1 LPEEIRIELI
11 MLRLGV
17 DIGGTFTDVVLLDE
31 QRSRVFGYK
40 EPTTPDNFI
49 DGALRGIRGLLER
62 HGIAAGEIGLVAHGA
77 TIATNAVI
85 ERTGPK
91 IGLLTTKGFR
101 DILEQGRGA
110 RPAELIYDIR
120 RPRADPLVPRRYR
133 IGITERIDSEGNE
146 VVSLFESDVIDAL
159 KFLRSEGIASIAV
172 CFLFAYRN
180 TAHEKEVKR
189 IAAEVYPEAHI
200 HLSSEI
206 HPEIREYERLS
217 ITVLNAYVGPVVTKY
232 LSTFDNGLRSLGI
245 ERELYVMQSNG
256 GLSTSRVASE
266 RPISTFFSGPAGGVI
281 ASKFIAAQLGIAD
294 AVMTDMG
301 GTSFEVAIIHKGEP
315 QLTTEKEIGGYPLN
329 TTSLDINTVG
339 AGGGSIAWVDEV
351 GGLKVGPRSASARPG
366 PACYGLGGKD
376 PTTTDANLVLGR
388 LGADSLLGGRFKI
401 SPELA
406 RTAIEERVAKPLG
419 MSVEAAAQGIVT
431 ILNAKMSGAIR
442 ALTVKRGFDVR
453 EFALIVY
460 GGAGPLHAVDLANEL
475 HIPWV
480 IVPPDPGTT
489 SALGLTLPDV
499 AHDYVRTYLSD
510 LRGAD
515 PVKVEKVFVELEE
528 SGHRDVTTARTDV
541 QGVVFRRSMDLKY
554 ANQTFMLTI
563 NVDEQLFSSETPQ
576 AIRERFH
583 RLHESIYGL
592 RFAEEPIEIVNLRVS
607 VIGKLKTLQEDR
619 AAAKI
624 RIAGDSV
631 KGRRGA
637 YFFAPNEG
645 FVNCPVHD
653 YERLN
658 IGAIIEGPAIV
669 EQENSTIVIPPAR
682 LAKLDAH
689 YNLVIGDQ
697 EWRR

>member
-1 LPEEIRIELI
+1 

-31 QRSRVFGYK
+31 QRSRVLGYK

-49 DGALRGIRGLLER
+49 HGALRGIRGLLER
-62 HGIAAGEIGLVAHGA
+62 HDIASRDIGLVAHGA

-120 RPRADPLVPRRYR
+120 RPRPDPLVPRRYR
-133 IGITERIDSEGNE
+133 IGITERIDAEGNE
-146 VVSLFESDVIDAL
+146 LVALAENEVADAL
-159 KFLRSEGIASIAV
+159 KFFRNEEVASIAV

-180 TAHEKEVKR
+180 PVHEQQVKR
-189 IAAEVYPEAHI
+189 IAAGIYPDAQI

-217 ITVLNAYVGPVVTKY
+217 ITVLNAYVGPVVAKY
-232 LSTFDNGLRSLGI
+232 LSTFDSGLRSLGI

-281 ASKFIAAQLGIAD
+281 ASKFIARQLGIAD
-294 AVMTDMG
+294 AVMADMG
-301 GTSFEVAIIHKGEP
+301 GTSFEVAMIHDGEP

-366 PACYGLGGKD
+366 PACYGLGGKEA
-376 PTTTDANLVLGR
+376 TTTDANLVLGR
-388 LGADSLLGGRFKI
+388 LGADSILGGRFKI

-406 RTAIEERVAKPLG
+406 RAAIAERVAKPLG
-419 MSVEAAAQGIVT
+419 MTVEAAAQGIVT

-515 PVKVEKVFVELEE
+515 PVEVEKVFTELED
-528 SGHRDVTTARTDV
+528 GGRRDVTTARADV
-541 QGVVFRRSMDLKY
+541 QGMVFRRSLDLKY
-554 ANQTFMLTI
+554 ANQTFTLTV
-563 NVDEQLFSSETPQ
+563 NLDEPVFSSETPQ
-576 AIRERFH
+576 AVRERFH

-592 RFAEEPIEIVNLRVS
+592 RFAQEPIEIVNLRVS
-607 VIGKLKTLQEDR
+607 VVGKLKTLAVK
-619 AAAKI
+619 AA
-624 RIAGDSV
+624 S
-631 KGRRGA
+631 KGRKASDSIKEHRNA
-637 YFFAPNEG
+637 YFFGSNEG
-645 FVNCPVHD
+645 FMSCPVHD
-653 YERLN
+653 HERLV
-658 IGAIIEGPAIV
+658 IGAVIEGPAIV

-682 LAKLDAH
+682 VAKLDAH
-689 YNLVIGDQ
+689 YNLIIGEQ
-697 EWRR
+697 EWPK

>member
-1 LPEEIRIELI
+1 

-31 QRSRVFGYK
+31 QRNRVLGYK

-62 HGIAAGEIGLVAHGA
+62 HDVASGDIGLVAHGA

-120 RPRADPLVPRRYR
+120 RPRPDPLVPRRYR
-133 IGITERIDSEGNE
+133 IGISERIDAEGNE
-146 VVSLFESDVIDAL
+146 LVALVESDVIEAL
-159 KFLRSEGIASIAV
+159 KFFRAEGVASIAV

-180 TAHEKEVKR
+180 GAHEQEVKR
-189 IAAEVYPEAHI
+189 IASEVYPEAQI
-200 HLSSEI
+200 HLSCEI

-217 ITVLNAYVGPVVTKY
+217 ITVLNAYVGPVVAKY
-232 LSTFDNGLRSLGI
+232 LSTFDSGLRSIGI

-281 ASKFIAAQLGIAD
+281 ASKFIAKQLGIAD

-301 GTSFEVAIIHKGEP
+301 GTSFEVAMIRNGEP

-329 TTSLDINTVG
+329 VTSLDINTIG

-366 PACYGLGGKD
+366 PACYGLGGQE

-406 RTAIEERVAKPLG
+406 RAAIEKRVAKPLG
-419 MSVEAAAQGIVT
+419 MTVEAAAQGIVT

-442 ALTVKRGFDVR
+442 ALTVKRGFDAR

-499 AHDYVRTYLSD
+499 AHDHVRTYLSD

-515 PVKVEKVFVELEE
+515 PVEVETAFTELEE
-528 SGHRDVTTARTDV
+528 SGRRDVTTARADV
-541 QGVVFRRSMDLKY
+541 QGMMFRRSMDLKY
-554 ANQTFMLTI
+554 ANQTFTLT
-563 NVDEQLFSSETPQ
+563 VDLEEPVFSSETPQ
-576 AIRERFH
+576 AVRERFD

-592 RFAEEPIEIVNLRVS
+592 RFAQEPIEIVNLRVS
-607 VIGKLKTLQEDR
+607 VVGKLKALQLDKS
-619 AAAKI
+619 AAKS
-624 RIAGDSV
+624 RKLGDGV
-631 KGRRGA
+631 KGRRDA
-637 YFFAPNEG
+637 YFFGSSEG
-645 FVNCPVHD
+645 FVNCPVYD
-653 YERLN
+653 YDRL
-658 IGAIIEGPAIV
+658 GAGAVIEGPAIV

-682 LAKLDAH
+682 LGKLDAH
-689 YNLVIGDQ
+689 YNLIIGER
-697 EWRR
+697 EWPR

>member
-1 LPEEIRIELI
+1 

-31 QRSRVFGYK
+31 QRSRVLSYK

-49 DGALRGIRGLLER
+49 DGAIRGIKGLLAR
-62 HGIAAGEIGLVAHGA
+62 HDIVADEIGLVAHGA

-120 RPRADPLVPRRYR
+120 RPRPEPLVARKYR
-133 IGITERIDSEGNE
+133 IGITERLDAEGHE
-146 VVSLFESDVIDAL
+146 LVPLSQQDVVGAL
-159 KFLRSEGIASIAV
+159 AFFRSEGIVSIAV
-172 CFLFAYRN
+172 CFLFSYRN
-180 TAHEKEVKR
+180 ATHEKQVKS
-189 IAAEVYPEAHI
+189 IAADFYPEAQI

-217 ITVLNAYVGPVVTKY
+217 VTVLNAYVGPVVANY
-232 LSTFDNGLRSLGI
+232 LSGFDSGLRSLGI
-245 ERELYVMQSNG
+245 HRELYVMQSNG
-256 GLSTSRVASE
+256 GLATSQVAST
-266 RPISTFFSGPAGGVI
+266 RPISTFFSGPAGGVV
-281 ASKFIAAQLGIAD
+281 ASKFIAAQLGIKD

-301 GTSFEVAIIHKGEP
+301 GTSFEVAMIRGSEP
-315 QLTTEKEIGGYPLN
+315 QLTTEKEIGGYPVN
-329 TTSLDINTVG
+329 TTSLDINTIG
-339 AGGGSIAWVDEV
+339 AGGGSIAWVDAV
-351 GGLKVGPRSASARPG
+351 GGLKVGPRSAGARPG
-366 PACYGLGGKD
+366 PACYGLGGKH

-388 LGADSLLGGRFKI
+388 LGADSLLGGRFKM
-401 SPELA
+401 SPDLA
-406 RTAIEERVAKPLG
+406 RAAIDDQVAKPLG
-419 MSVEAAAQGIVT
+419 LTVEAAAQGIVT

-499 AHDYVRTYLSD
+499 AHDYVKTYLAE

-515 PVKVEKVFVELEE
+515 PIDVEETFAGLEE
-528 SGHRDVTTARTDV
+528 SGRRDVTTARADV
-541 QGVVFRRSMDLKY
+541 QGLVFRRSMDLKY
-554 ANQTFMLTI
+554 ANQTFTLTVE
-563 NVDEQLFSSETPQ
+563 VDKQPFSTEMSQAVSES
-576 AIRERFH
+576 FH
-583 RLHESIYGL
+583 QLHESMYGL
-592 RFAEEPIEIVNLRVS
+592 RFAQEPIEIVNLRVS
-607 VIGKLKTLQEDR
+607 VVGKLKTLHLDK
-619 AAAKI
+619 AAAANGK
-624 RIAGDSV
+624 AGDSI
-631 KGRRGA
+631 KGHRDA
-637 YFFAPNEG
+637 CFFGREKG
-645 FVNCPVHD
+645 FVACAVHD
-653 YERLN
+653 YERLGV
-658 IGAIIEGPAIV
+658 GAIVEGPALI
-669 EQENSTIVIPPAR
+669 EQENSTIVVPPAY
-682 LAKLDAH
+682 LAKLDAYH
-689 YNLVIGDQ
+689 NLIIGEQ

>member
-1 LPEEIRIELI
+1 

-17 DIGGTFTDVVLLDE
+17 DIGGTFTDVVVLDE
-31 QRSRVFGYK
+31 QGSRVLGYK

-49 DGALRGIRGLLER
+49 DGAIRGIKGLLAR
-62 HGIAAGEIGLVAHGA
+62 HDIASDEIGLVAHGA

-120 RPRADPLVPRRYR
+120 RPRPDPLVPRKYR
-133 IGITERIDSEGNE
+133 IGITERLDAEGHE
-146 VVSLFESDVIDAL
+146 LVPLLEQDVVDAL
-159 KFLRSEGIASIAV
+159 EFFRSEGIASIAV
-172 CFLFAYRN
+172 CFLFAYCN
-180 TAHEKEVKR
+180 AAHEKKVKS
-189 IAAEVYPEAHI
+189 IATELYPEAQI

-232 LSTFDNGLRSLGI
+232 LSTFDSGLRSLGI
-245 ERELYVMQSNG
+245 QRELYVMQSNG

-281 ASKFIAAQLGIAD
+281 ASKFIARQLGIAD

-301 GTSFEVAIIHKGEP
+301 GTSFEVAMIHGGEP
-315 QLTTEKEIGGYPLN
+315 QLTTEKEVGGYPLN
-329 TTSLDINTVG
+329 TTSLDINTIG

-351 GGLKVGPRSASARPG
+351 GGVKVGPRSASARPG
-366 PACYGLGGKD
+366 PACYGLGGKH

-406 RTAIEERVAKPLG
+406 RAAIQERVAKPLG
-419 MSVEAAAQGIVT
+419 MTVEAAAQGIVT

-499 AHDYVRTYLSD
+499 AHDYVKTYLSD

-515 PVKVEKVFVELEE
+515 PIDVEATFVELEE
-528 SGHRDVTTARTDV
+528 SGRRDVTTARTDV
-541 QGVVFRRSMDLKY
+541 QGLVFRRSMDLKY
-554 ANQTFMLTI
+554 ANQTFTLTI
-563 NVDEQLFSSETPQ
+563 DLDERLFSSETSD
-576 AIRERFH
+576 AVRERFH
-583 RLHESIYGL
+583 RLHESMYGL

-607 VIGKLKTLQEDR
+607 VVGKLKTLHMDKV
-619 AAAKI
+619 AAKN
-624 RIAGDSV
+624 RKPGDSA
-631 KGRRGA
+631 KGCRDV
-637 YFFAPNEG
+637 YFFGPTAG

-653 YERLN
+653 YERLG
-658 IGAIIEGPAIV
+658 IGAVVVGPAIV
-669 EQENSTIVIPPAR
+669 EQENSTIVVPPAR
-682 LAKLDAH
+682 LAKLDAYH
-689 YNLVIGDQ
+689 NLIIGEQ

>member
-1 LPEEIRIELI
+1 

-31 QRSRVFGYK
+31 QRSRVLGYK

-49 DGALRGIRGLLER
+49 DGALRGIRGLFER
-62 HGIAAGEIGLVAHGA
+62 HDISSRDIGLVAHGA

-120 RPRADPLVPRRYR
+120 RPRPDPLVPRRYR
-133 IGITERIDSEGNE
+133 IGITERIDAEGNE
-146 VVSLFESDVIDAL
+146 LVVLAENEVAEAL
-159 KFLRSEGIASIAV
+159 KFFRNEEVASIAV

-180 TAHEKEVKR
+180 SVHEQQIKR
-189 IAAEVYPEAHI
+189 IAAEIYPDAQI

-217 ITVLNAYVGPVVTKY
+217 ITVLNAYVGPVVAKY
-232 LSTFDNGLRSLGI
+232 LSTFDSGLRSLGI
-245 ERELYVMQSNG
+245 EREPYVMQSNG
-256 GLSTSRVASE
+256 GLSTSRVAST

-281 ASKFIAAQLGIAD
+281 ASKFIARQLGIAD
-294 AVMTDMG
+294 AVMADMG
-301 GTSFEVAIIHKGEP
+301 GTSFEVAMIHDGEP

-366 PACYGLGGKD
+366 PACYGLGGKEA
-376 PTTTDANLVLGR
+376 TTTDANLVLGR
-388 LGADSLLGGRFKI
+388 LGADSILGGRFKI
-401 SPELA
+401 LPELA
-406 RTAIEERVAKPLG
+406 RAAIAERVAKPLG
-419 MSVEAAAQGIVT
+419 MTVEAAAQGIVT

-515 PVKVEKVFVELEE
+515 PVEVEKVFTELED
-528 SGHRDVTTARTDV
+528 GGRRDVTTARADV
-541 QGVVFRRSMDLKY
+541 QGMVFRRSLDLKY
-554 ANQTFMLTI
+554 ANQTFTLTV
-563 NVDEQLFSSETPQ
+563 NLDEAVFSSETPQ
-576 AIRERFH
+576 AVRERFH

-592 RFAEEPIEIVNLRVS
+592 RFAQEPIEIVNLRVS
-607 VIGKLKTLQEDR
+607 VVGKLKTLAVK
-619 AAAKI
+619 AA
-624 RIAGDSV
+624 S
-631 KGRRGA
+631 KGRKASDSIKEHRNA
-637 YFFAPNEG
+637 YFFGSNEG
-645 FVNCPVHD
+645 FMSCPVHD
-653 YERLN
+653 HERLV
-658 IGAIIEGPAIV
+658 IGAVIEGPAIV

-682 LAKLDAH
+682 VAKLDAH
-689 YNLVIGDQ
+689 YNLIIGEQ
-697 EWRR
+697 EWPQ

>member
-1 LPEEIRIELI
+1 

-31 QRSRVFGYK
+31 QRSRVLGYK

-49 DGALRGIRGLLER
+49 HGALRGIRGLLER
-62 HGIAAGEIGLVAHGA
+62 HDIASRDIGLVAHGA

-120 RPRADPLVPRRYR
+120 RPRPDPLVPRRYR
-133 IGITERIDSEGNE
+133 IGITERIDAEGNE
-146 VVSLFESDVIDAL
+146 LIALAENEVADAL
-159 KFLRSEGIASIAV
+159 KFFRNEEVASIAV

-180 TAHEKEVKR
+180 PVHEQQVKR
-189 IAAEVYPEAHI
+189 IAAGIYPDAQI

-217 ITVLNAYVGPVVTKY
+217 ITVLNAYVGPVVAKY
-232 LSTFDNGLRSLGI
+232 LSTFDSGLRSLGI

-281 ASKFIAAQLGIAD
+281 ASKFIARQLGIAD
-294 AVMTDMG
+294 AVMADMG
-301 GTSFEVAIIHKGEP
+301 GTSFEVAMIHDGEP

-366 PACYGLGGKD
+366 PACYGLGGKEA
-376 PTTTDANLVLGR
+376 TTTDANLVLGR
-388 LGADSLLGGRFKI
+388 LGADSILGGRFKI

-406 RTAIEERVAKPLG
+406 RAAIAERVAKPLG
-419 MSVEAAAQGIVT
+419 MTVEAAAQGIVT

-515 PVKVEKVFVELEE
+515 PVEVEKVFTELED
-528 SGHRDVTTARTDV
+528 GGRRDVTTARADV
-541 QGVVFRRSMDLKY
+541 QGMVFRRSLDLKY
-554 ANQTFMLTI
+554 ANQTFTLTV
-563 NVDEQLFSSETPQ
+563 NLDEPVFSSETPQ
-576 AIRERFH
+576 AVRERFH

-592 RFAEEPIEIVNLRVS
+592 RFAQEPIEIVNLRVS
-607 VIGKLKTLQEDR
+607 VVGKLKTLAVK
-619 AAAKI
+619 AA
-624 RIAGDSV
+624 S
-631 KGRRGA
+631 KGRKASDSIKEHRNA
-637 YFFAPNEG
+637 YFFGSNEG
-645 FVNCPVHD
+645 FMSCPVHD
-653 YERLN
+653 HERLV
-658 IGAIIEGPAIV
+658 IGAVIEGPAIV

-682 LAKLDAH
+682 VAKLDAH
-689 YNLVIGDQ
+689 YNLIIGEQ
-697 EWRR
+697 EWPK

>member
-1 LPEEIRIELI
+1 

-17 DIGGTFTDVVLLDE
+17 DIGGTFTDIVLLDE
-31 QRSRVFGYK
+31 QHSRVLGYK

-62 HGIAAGEIGLVAHGA
+62 HEIEASDVGLVAHGA

-120 RPRADPLVPRRYR
+120 RARPDPLVPRRHR
-133 IGITERIDSEGNE
+133 IGITERIDAEGNE
-146 VVSLFESDVIDAL
+146 LVALDENEVADAL
-159 KFLRSEGIASIAV
+159 KFLRDEGVVSIAV

-180 TAHEKEVKR
+180 AAHEQRVKQ
-189 IAAEVYPEAHI
+189 IAAELFPDAQV

-217 ITVLNAYVGPVVTKY
+217 ITVLNAYVGPVVAKY

-245 ERELYVMQSNG
+245 KRELYVMQSNG
-256 GLSTSRVASE
+256 GLSTSRIASE

-281 ASKFIAAQLGIAD
+281 ASKFIARQLGIAE
-294 AVMTDMG
+294 AVMADMG
-301 GTSFEVAIIHKGEP
+301 GTSFEVAMIHKGEP

-329 TTSLDINTVG
+329 TTSLDINTLG

-366 PACYGLGGKD
+366 PACYGLGGKEA
-376 PTTTDANLVLGR
+376 TTTDANLVLGR
-388 LGADSLLGGRFKI
+388 LGADSILGGRFKI
-401 SPELA
+401 SAELA
-406 RTAIEERVAKPLG
+406 REAIAERVAKPLG
-419 MSVEAAAQGIVT
+419 MTVEAAAQGIVT

-515 PVKVEKVFVELEE
+515 PIEVEKAFAELED
-528 SGHRDVTTARTDV
+528 SGRRDVTTARADV
-541 QGVVFRRSMDLKY
+541 QGMVFRRSLDLKY
-554 ANQTFMLTI
+554 ANQTFTLT
-563 NVDEQLFSSETPQ
+563 VDLDEPTFSSETPQ
-576 AIRERFH
+576 VVRERFH

-592 RFAEEPIEIVNLRVS
+592 RFAQEPIEIVNLRVS
-607 VIGKLKTLQEDR
+607 VIGKLKTLGLK
-619 AAAKI
+619 ASAKNGK
-624 RIAGDSV
+624 AGDSI
-631 KGRRGA
+631 KGHRSA
-637 YFFAPNEG
+637 YFFGPQEG
-645 FVNCPVHD
+645 SFISCPVHD
-653 YERLN
+653 YGRLA
-658 IGAIIEGPAIV
+658 IGAVIEGPAIV
-669 EQENSTIVIPPAR
+669 EQENSTIVIPPQR
-682 LAKLDAH
+682 LAKLDAFH
-689 YNLVIGDQ
+689 NLIIGGS
-697 EWRR
+697 EWPQ